1 MVVIAKRQ
9 NQRHPESI
17 EGSHFTL
24 TDSELPVDIPIPRW
38 EWRRCALGVD
48 ELLQLGFRIND
59 TTECGDGKCPH
70 ISCHVLPL
78 MNRSFLSTDVLS
90 TAVMSRKQGDRNTS
104 RKTTSSGLRTH
115 THRGC
120 SQELARLEEGRQRAL
135 IHKA

>member
-48 ELLQLGFRIND
+48 ELLQLGFRVND

-78 MNRSFLSTDVLS
+78 RMKHTESEQIIFFNRCAVNRCDVE
-90 TAVMSRKQGDRNTS
+90 
-104 RKTTSSGLRTH
+104 KTLKIV
-115 THRGC
+115 
-120 SQELARLEEGRQRAL
+120 LASL
-135 IHKA
+135 

>member
-48 ELLQLGFRIND
+48 ELLQLVDFESMIQQNVETGNVRTFR
-59 TTECGDGKCPH
+59 
-70 ISCHVLPL
+70 
-78 MNRSFLSTDVLS
+78 
-90 TAVMSRKQGDRNTS
+90 VMFC
-104 RKTTSSGLRTH
+104 L
-115 THRGC
+115 
-120 SQELARLEEGRQRAL
+120 
-135 IHKA
+135 